1 MKPVKIVQCVDS
13 VEGIFT
19 AVYDAW
25 AMKYGHEFIKLQVVD
40 MEESMNY
47 ELFSEYLLVEPDAD
61 KADKVAKSI
70 QKKISAQAYG
80 LVVKAALSN
89 DPRKADAIY
98 HFLVRGFAIGKQ
110 VVDNLSDP
118 YVQQIFEMNRFVG
131 NETHFFKGFL
141 RFVELKNGVLL
152 GKMEPKSNIVELL
165 TPHFAD
171 RFAGENFMIVDMK
184 RGIASIHEK
193 NREWFM
199 TAFEEDQLEA
209 LAEYDTEETEY
220 SVLWK
225 AFFKSLAIK
234 ERENHDLQRNQVRIR
249 YRKYMTEFK
258 E

>member
-25 AMKYGHEFIKLQVVD
+25 AMKYGHEFIKLEVIGMD
-40 MEESMNY
+40 ESLNY
-47 ELFSEYLLVEPDAD
+47 ELFSEYVLVEPDSL
-61 KADKVAKSI
+61 KAEKVAKSI
-70 QKKISAQAYG
+70 RSKISEQAYE
-80 LVVKAALSN
+80 LVVKAALSS
-89 DPRKADAIY
+89 DVRKADAIY
-98 HFLVRGFAIGKQ
+98 HFLVRGFLMGKK

-141 RFVELKNGVLL
+141 RFVELKNGILL

-171 RFAGENFMIVDMK
+171 RFAAENFMIVDMK
-184 RGIASIHEK
+184 RGVASIHQR
-193 NREWFM
+193 NQEWFM
-199 TAFEEDQLEA
+199 TALEEEQMEA
-209 LAEYDTEETEY
+209 LAAYDTEETEY

-225 AFFKSLAIK
+225 AFFKSVAIK
-234 ERENHDLQRNQVRIR
+234 ERENYNLQRNQVRLR
-249 YRKYMTEFK
+249 YRKHMTEFQ

>member
-1 MKPVKIVQCVDS
+1 MKPVRIVQCADS
-13 VEGIFT
+13 VEGILT

-25 AMKYGHEFIKLQVVD
+25 AMKYGHEFIKLQVIG
-40 MEESMNY
+40 MEESVNY
-47 ELFSEYLLVEPDAD
+47 ELFSEYVLVEPNTD
-61 KADKVAKSI
+61 KADKVARSI
-70 QKKISAQAYG
+70 QKKISNQVYG

-98 HFLVRGFAIGKQ
+98 HFLVRGFLIGKG
-110 VVDNLSDP
+110 VVDHLSDP

-141 RFVELKNGVLL
+141 RFVELKNGILL
-152 GKMEPKSNIVELL
+152 GKMEPKSNILELL

-184 RGIASIHEK
+184 RGIAAIHEK

-199 TAFEEDQLEA
+199 TAFDEDQMEA
-209 LAEYDTEETEY
+209 LAVYDEQENEY

-225 AFFKSLAIK
+225 AFFKSVAIK
-234 ERENHDLQRNQVRIR
+234 ERENQDLQRNQVHIR
-249 YRKYMTEFK
+249 YRKYMTEFEK
-258 E
+258 